1 MGNLLPQFQKHP
13 NWEQKWECKAQKM
26 PLSYLHEN
34 IRGKITFSNKQKV
47 ARTKYCNRSE
57 NKM

>member
-1 MGNLLPQFQKHP
+1 M
-13 NWEQKWECKAQKM
+13 WECKAQKM

-34 IRGKITFSNKQKV
+34 IRGKITFSKKQKV